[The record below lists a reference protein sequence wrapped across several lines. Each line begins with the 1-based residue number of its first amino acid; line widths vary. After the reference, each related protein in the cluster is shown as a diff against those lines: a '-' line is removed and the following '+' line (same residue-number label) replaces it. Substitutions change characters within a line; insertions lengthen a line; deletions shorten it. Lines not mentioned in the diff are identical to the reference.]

1 MTVELIRHGSTL
13 WQGTGR
19 YQGKSDVPLSAA
31 GLAELH
37 PPEIGPETV
46 YITRLCRTR
55 QTAER
60 LFPHATLM
68 ETDGL
73 EEMDFGDFEGRS
85 ANDMAHDPAYRAWVD
100 TMCQGPCPGGES
112 QARFIRRVRAAFA
125 RLLDAAAVK
134 ETNLTIVAH
143 GGTQLAVLSAFAD
156 PKKPYFDWSVP
167 CGHSYVLDAS
177 RWPTERRLTVL
188 AQRDYTKEA
197 AP

>member
-1 MTVELIRHGSTL
+1 MIVELIRHGSTI

-19 YQGKSDVPLSAA
+19 YQGRSDVPLSAV

-37 PPEIGPETV
+37 PAKTCPETV
-46 YITRLCRTR
+46 YITKLRRTR

-60 LFPHATLM
+60 LFPHAKLV

-85 ANDMAHDPAYRAWVD
+85 ANDMEHDLAYRAWVD
-100 TMCQGPCPGGES
+100 TMCQGGCPHGES
-112 QARFIRRVRAAFA
+112 QAQFIQRVTRAFEA
-125 RLLDAAAVK
+125 LLDTVSVK
-134 ETNLTIVAH
+134 GNHLTIVAH

-156 PKKPYFDWSVP
+156 PVRSYFDWSVP

-188 AQRDYTKEA
+188 GQRDYTKEA

>member
-1 MTVELIRHGSTL
+1 MTVELIRHGNTL

-37 PPEIGPETV
+37 PPETGPETV

-112 QARFIRRVRAAFA
+112 QARFIRRVTEAFA
-125 RLLDAAAVK
+125 RLLDTASIN
-134 ETNLTIVAH
+134 ENNLTIV
-143 GGTQLAVLSAFAD
+143 AD

-188 AQRDYTKEA
+188 AQRNYTKEA

>member
-1 MTVELIRHGSTL
+1 MTVELIRHGNTL

-60 LFPHATLM
+60 LFPHAKLV

-85 ANDMAHDPAYRAWVD
+85 ANDMAHDLAYCAWVD
-100 TMCQGPCPGGES
+100 TMCQGPCPNGES
-112 QARFIRRVRAAFA
+112 QARFIRRVTEAFA

-134 ETNLTIVAH
+134 GSNLTIIAH

>member
-1 MTVELIRHGSTL
+1 
-13 WQGTGR
+13 
-19 YQGKSDVPLSAA
+19 
-31 GLAELH
+31 
-37 PPEIGPETV
+37 
-46 YITRLCRTR
+46 
-55 QTAER
+55 
-60 LFPHATLM
+60 M

-85 ANDMAHDPAYRAWVD
+85 ANDMEHDPAYRAWVD
-100 TMCQGPCPGGES
+100 TMCQGPCPNGES
-112 QARFIRRVRAAFA
+112 QTQFIRRVTAAFA

-143 GGTQLAVLSAFAD
+143 GGTQLVVLSAFAD

>member
-1 MTVELIRHGSTL
+1 MTVELIRHGNTL

-60 LFPHATLM
+60 LFPHATLV

-85 ANDMAHDPAYRAWVD
+85 ANDMARPIVPGSIRCVRGLAPMARAK
-100 TMCQGPCPGGES
+100 PSLSGG
-112 QARFIRRVRAAFA
+112 
-125 RLLDAAAVK
+125 
-134 ETNLTIVAH
+134 
-143 GGTQLAVLSAFAD
+143 
-156 PKKPYFDWSVP
+156 
-167 CGHSYVLDAS
+167 
-177 RWPTERRLTVL
+177 
-188 AQRDYTKEA
+188 
-197 AP
+197 

>member
-1 MTVELIRHGSTL
+1 MTVELIRHGNTL

-19 YQGKSDVPLSAA
+19 YQGKSDVSLSAA

-60 LFPHATLM
+60 LFPHAKLV

-85 ANDMAHDPAYRAWVD
+85 ANDMEHDPAYRAWVD
-100 TMCQGPCPGGES
+100 TMCQGPCPNGES
-112 QARFIRRVRAAFA
+112 QTQFIRRVT
-125 RLLDAAAVK
+125 AAV
-134 ETNLTIVAH
+134 TAAITVRHTIQAK
-143 GGTQLAVLSAFAD
+143 L
-156 PKKPYFDWSVP
+156 W
-167 CGHSYVLDAS
+167 
-177 RWPTERRLTVL
+177 
-188 AQRDYTKEA
+188 
-197 AP
+197 

>member
-37 PPEIGPETV
+37 PPKIGPETV

-60 LFPHATLM
+60 LFPHATLV

-73 EEMDFGDFEGRS
+73 EGWTLATS
-85 ANDMAHDPAYRAWVD
+85 
-100 TMCQGPCPGGES
+100 
-112 QARFIRRVRAAFA
+112 RAA
-125 RLLDAAAVK
+125 
-134 ETNLTIVAH
+134 
-143 GGTQLAVLSAFAD
+143 
-156 PKKPYFDWSVP
+156 VP
-167 CGHSYVLDAS
+167 TT
-177 RWPTERRLTVL
+177 WPTTRPIVPGSIRCVRGL
-188 AQRDYTKEA
+188 APA
-197 AP
+197 ARAKPSLSGG